1 MADKRK
7 RIDAVYENLLTLAKR
22 EENNREQVRLFSRQ
36 MCDLIY
42 ADSVSLNALWQKL
55 SVSGMTPIFKI
66 NLSRYLCEKVEH
78 RVLAENIIRGDGERI
93 SGSAKGRIA
102 YVRNKRNDKVFL
114 EFSKLVNDAKA
125 YYSASFT
132 DACEDVFNNT
142 CEFCILPIQNG
153 KEGKLYSFYT
163 MLERHELRIV
173 RTVTEEE
180 TDDQESVSFALARRT
195 ITLQENEYKNLR
207 YEFSL
212 IGENAEVVSVVTEA
226 VKELGG
232 VLSDVGTLPVAY
244 DQPRKR
250 FYLSADV
257 PAEAIIPLTL
267 YFSLENMGFEVLGVY
282 GIQ

>member
-7 RIDAVYENLLTLAKR
+7 RIDTVYENLLILAGR
-22 EENNREQVRLFSRQ
+22 EENTRDQVRLFSRQ
-36 MCDLIY
+36 MSDLLCDDPV
-42 ADSVSLNALWQKL
+42 ALNTLWQRL
-55 SVSGMTPIFKI
+55 SVSGITPIFKI
-66 NLSRYLCEKVEH
+66 NLCRCLFENVEY
-78 RVLAENIIRGDGERI
+78 RVLAENIIRGDNEKV
-93 SGSAKGRIA
+93 SESAKGRIA

-125 YYSASFT
+125 YYSASFA
-132 DACEDVFNNT
+132 DACEAVFNNT
-142 CEFCILPIQNG
+142 CEFCILPIHNG

-163 MLERHELRIV
+163 MLERHELKIT

-180 TDDQESVSFALARRT
+180 NDNQESVSFALAGRT
-195 ITLQENEYKNLR
+195 VALQENVHKNLR

-232 VLSDVGTLPVAY
+232 VVSDVGTLPVGY
-244 DQPRKR
+244 DQPRRR
-250 FYLSADV
+250 FYLSADI

-282 GIQ
+282 GI